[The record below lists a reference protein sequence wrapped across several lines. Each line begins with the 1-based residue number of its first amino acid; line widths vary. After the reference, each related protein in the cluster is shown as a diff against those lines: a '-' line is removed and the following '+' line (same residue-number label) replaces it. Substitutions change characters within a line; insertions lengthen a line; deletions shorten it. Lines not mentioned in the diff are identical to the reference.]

1 MPLLFPPPEIN
12 FQPPPSL
19 EEENLIELVEVVQ
32 NPEQENLI
40 QLAEII
46 PNPDPIVDEGHTN
59 ISETDS
65 LPSSSTNLKY
75 IVFLFNL
82 ALSRPSIYQS

>member
-1 MPLLFPPPEIN
+1 MRHTLWYGDRSMMIFLDPEMNTVINNKLFSPPEIN
-12 FQPPPSL
+12 FQPPPSP

-46 PNPDPIVDEGHTN
+46 PN
-59 ISETDS
+59 
-65 LPSSSTNLKY
+65 LY
-75 IVFLFNL
+75 VFQDF
-82 ALSRPSIYQS
+82 IKK